1 MNLLP
6 KLPNSK
12 AQKQAQRQ
20 IDFNKALIHHEAK
33 IGGKLFGPVPEG
45 VRREFFCLD
54 EHTWVWHEEW
64 TDQSGKRQIRT
75 TRYDIRPDGVLKSQG
90 GQVYRKL
97 KGDEALN
104 FRYAVDNYCDQMLGE
119 YNKMLA
125 TA

>member
-6 KLPNSK
+6 SMK

-33 IGGKLFGPVPEG
+33 IGGKLFGPIPAG

-54 EHTWVWHEEW
+54 ERTWVWHEEW
-64 TDQSGKRQIRT
+64 TDAATNKRQIMT

-90 GQVYRKL
+90 GQSYRML
-97 KGDEALN
+97 KGQEAIN
-104 FRYAVDNYCDQMLGE
+104 FRKAVDSYCDQVLGE
-119 YNKMLA
+119 YDKMLQA
-125 TA
+125 A